1 MLKFQNP
8 WEYLY
13 EILFPK
19 KNFSRF
25 LIFSV
30 LYAYMPNAG
39 SRLNGV
45 LDRSDLEE
53 ARTYQGFRTSRSS
66 TEILYL
72 PSFLNLGK
80 NKNLSST
87 SDKQV

>member
-13 EILFPK
+13 FFPK
-19 KNFSRF
+19 KISLF
-25 LIFSV
+25 LVFSV

-39 SRLNGV
+39 SRFNGV

-53 ARTYQGFRTSRSS
+53 ARTYQGFRASRSS